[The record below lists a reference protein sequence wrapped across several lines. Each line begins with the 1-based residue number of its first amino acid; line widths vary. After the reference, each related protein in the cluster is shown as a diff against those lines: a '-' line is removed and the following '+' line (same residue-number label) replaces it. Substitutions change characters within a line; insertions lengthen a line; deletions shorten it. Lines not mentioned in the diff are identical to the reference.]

1 MTITAMT
8 DLPADTLGFHASGV
22 VSAENYQTVLDPALK
37 AALAQH
43 RKVNLVYVLGDDFD
57 RYTVGAMWQDV
68 ILERLPHDMWGRVA
82 LVTDHSGLA
91 ETIHLLAFLFPGEL
105 RIFPL
110 AKQSDAVNW
119 AAGLTIRSAAA
130 SSG

>member
-1 MTITAMT
+1 MT
-8 DLPADTLGFHASGV
+8 DLPSGTLGFHASGV
-22 VSAENYQTVLDPALK
+22 VSAEDYRTALDPALR

-68 ILERLPHDMWGRVA
+68 ILEQMPHDMWGRVA

-110 AKQSDAVNW
+110 AKQSDAVDW
-119 AAGLTIRSAAA
+119 AAGIATGQGSA
-130 SSG
+130 SSD